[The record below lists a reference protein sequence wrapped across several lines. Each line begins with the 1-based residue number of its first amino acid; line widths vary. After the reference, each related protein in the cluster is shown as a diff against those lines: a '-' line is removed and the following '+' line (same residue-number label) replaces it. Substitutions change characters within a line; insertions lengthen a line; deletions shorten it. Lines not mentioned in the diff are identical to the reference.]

1 MVSFTVEDLWAV
13 QRAMID
19 HGVAKR
25 WSSQMVQGEKIDL
38 TAITMVELMALEAR
52 RLRAFHHPGH
62 CTVAGTDLRY
72 KKRGWIFFTPINNS
86 IPFSV
91 ANLAV

>member
-72 KKRGWIFFTPINNS
+72 KKRGWIFLHRLI
-86 IPFSV
+86 IPSPFLS
-91 ANLAV
+91 LI